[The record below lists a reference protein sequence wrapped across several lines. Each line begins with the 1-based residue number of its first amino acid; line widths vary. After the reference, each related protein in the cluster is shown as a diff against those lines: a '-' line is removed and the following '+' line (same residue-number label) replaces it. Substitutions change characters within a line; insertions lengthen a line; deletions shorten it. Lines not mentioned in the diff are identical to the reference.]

1 MTSDALLKNNAT
13 DLVGRIP
20 VNVKVY
26 SLGLVLVLAFAGLLL
41 VGFFVAE
48 PMPYGWLF
56 FISGGL
62 LSLGG
67 LCVLST
73 CIVFRDKFALIID
86 EHGIHERFITG
97 RRSIL
102 WEDIETINISRTAQG
117 EAVAFRCKSRTFGR
131 VFTGGKY
138 DAWLSNNYGIDNN
151 QLLDV
156 LRSWQDLNCN
166 AENAG

>member
-1 MTSDALLKNNAT
+1 MTSDAFLKNNAT
-13 DLVGRIP
+13 DLVDRIP
-20 VNVKVY
+20 VNVKRY
-26 SLGLVLVLAFAGLLL
+26 SLSLVFVLAFAGLLL

-48 PMPYGWLF
+48 PIPYGWLF
-56 FISGGL
+56 FIGGGL

-67 LCVLST
+67 LYVLST
-73 CIVFRDKFALIID
+73 YIVFRDKFALVID

-97 RRSIL
+97 PRSIL
-102 WEDIETINISRTAQG
+102 WEDIETIGIFRTAQG

-138 DAWLSNNYGIDNN
+138 DVWLSNNYSIDNN

-156 LRSWQDLNCN
+156 LRSWQSLNDT
-166 AENAG
+166 ERRQ